1 MTSAAETAAGSVAT
15 GRRDPTKKNVLL
27 LALCQALS
35 MSGNSVIITVSAL
48 VGFSLATDKSLA
60 TLPIAI
66 QFTFTMLGAFPA
78 AFLMRRFGRRLGF
91 SVGALLGVA
100 AGGIGAWG
108 IWEAN
113 FWLFLAASVPMG
125 LFQSFAQY
133 YRFAAADT
141 ASEAFRP
148 KAISLVLAGG
158 VIAAIAGP
166 ELAKWS
172 RDLFT
177 PVLFA
182 GSYLAIAGLAVAV
195 IGLLQFIEIP
205 RLTAAQRADHGRPL
219 AVIAR
224 QPKFIVAVLSAAI
237 GYGVMSLVM
246 TATPLAMVA
255 CGFAFNTAASVI
267 QWHALAMFLP
277 SFFTGSL
284 IARFGAERIILVG
297 AVLNGLCLAIN
308 LTGVEFFQFWS
319 ALVLLGLGW
328 NFMFIGGTT
337 LATETYST
345 SERAKTQALNDFL
358 VFTTVALAAFSSGA
372 LHSSFGWAAVN
383 LGVAPP
389 LMIAAAA
396 VVWLMLKGETATP
409 ARTG

>member
-1 MTSAAETAAGSVAT
+1 MTLAADTAGTVADR
-15 GRRDPTKKNVLL
+15 RRDPTKKNVLL

-60 TLPIAI
+60 TLPVAI
-66 QFTFTMLGAFPA
+66 QFTFTMVGAFPA
-78 AFLMRRFGRRLGF
+78 AFLMRRIGRRAGF
-91 SVGALLGVA
+91 SVGAVLGI
-100 AGGIGAWG
+100 AGGLIGAWA
-108 IWEAN
+108 IWEAD
-113 FWLFLAASVPMG
+113 FWLFMAASIPMG
-125 LFQSFAQY
+125 LFNSFVQY

-141 ASEAFRP
+141 ASEAFKP

-158 VIAAIAGP
+158 VVAAVAGP

-172 RDLFT
+172 RDLFA

-182 GSYLAIAGLAVAV
+182 GSYLAIAALAVV
-195 IGLLQFIEIP
+195 VLGLLQFIEIP

-219 AVIAR
+219 GVIAR
-224 QPKFIVAVLSAAI
+224 QPTFIVAVLSAAI

-246 TATPLAMVA
+246 TATPLAMVD
-255 CGFAFNTAASVI
+255 CGFDFDTAAFVI
-267 QWHALAMFLP
+267 QWHALAMFVP

-284 IARFGAERIILVG
+284 IARFGATRIILVG

-308 LTGVEFFQFWS
+308 LTGVEFLQFWS

-337 LATETYST
+337 LATETYSP

-358 VFTTVALAAFSSGA
+358 VFTTVAVAAFSSGA
-372 LHSSFGWAAVN
+372 LHSSLGWVAVN

-389 LMIAAAA
+389 LMLAAAA
-396 VVWLMLKGETATP
+396 VVWLHLRRTAAP
-409 ARTG
+409 A